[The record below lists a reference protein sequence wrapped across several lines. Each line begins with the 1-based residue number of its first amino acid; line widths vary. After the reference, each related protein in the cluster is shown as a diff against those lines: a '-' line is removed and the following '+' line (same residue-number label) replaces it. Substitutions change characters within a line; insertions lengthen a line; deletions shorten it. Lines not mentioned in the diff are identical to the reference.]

1 MANLLKKLNIIFLL
15 FTAFYVAFAYRDIPC
30 ETHNSEGTKIIACP
44 DLYSCING
52 YCVHKDIFPL
62 TFREVVGSILLMF
75 LAGLANAGGLGGGA
89 LLYPI
94 LLLFFNYN
102 PNKAI
107 MIVYSIVVGGSLGN
121 FLNVALHRN
130 PATGKS
136 FVDYDLSLICMPLM
150 TLGANVGVLLNRVF
164 PPVLVLAGLTLV
176 IIYTGR
182 KVYARAKLRY
192 AEATDK
198 KERGLLDVDHGRVSK
213 ENKGL
218 EMSLL
223 SGSNRDSTSVLNRE
237 SNKSNRYSS
246 MPPELKAILQE
257 EKELFPKKKILMI
270 ALMLAFV
277 VFTMILKGS
286 KDYGSPIGLDYCE
299 TGYWFVF
306 LLSLG
311 GCYLFYLKGLQMV
324 NRDLAVKRQYRFKP
338 DANEFSLTSE
348 IVNRFGMLSFIAGI
362 SAGLLGLGG
371 GMVMSPL
378 LLQFGMGPQVLAATV
393 GFFVVQTSFVTLFQS
408 YYYGDVTGTE
418 TIYFLLISFVGSF
431 GVSYALNYMV
441 KKYNR
446 PSLILFALSFVL
458 LLSFIVMPVFG
469 IYKSIDNPE
478 QMFVF
483 HSLC

>member
-1 MANLLKKLNIIFLL
+1 MANLLKKLNITFLL
-15 FTAFYVAFAYRDIPC
+15 FTAFYVAFASRDIPC
-30 ETHNSEGTKIIACP
+30 ETHNSQGTKIIDCP
-44 DLYSCING
+44 DLYTCTNG
-52 YCVHKDIFPL
+52 YCLHKDIFPL
-62 TFREVVGSILLMF
+62 TFREIVGSIFLML

-89 LLYPI
+89 LLSPI
-94 LLLFFNYN
+94 LLLFFNYT

-107 MIVYSIVVGGSLGN
+107 MIVYSIVFGGSLGN
-121 FLNVALHRN
+121 FLNVALQKN

-150 TLGANVGVLLNRVF
+150 TLGANVGVYLNRVF
-164 PPVLVLAGLTLV
+164 PPVLVLVGLTIV

-182 KVYARAKLRY
+182 KVYARAKVRY
-192 AEATDK
+192 AEETDK
-198 KERGLLDVDHGRVSK
+198 QEKALIDVDQGGRISK

-223 SGSNRDSTSVLNRE
+223 SGSNRDSTIINRD
-237 SNKSNRYSS
+237 SSKSNRYSS
-246 MPPELKAILQE
+246 MPPELKSILQE

-270 ALMLAFV
+270 LLMLTFV
-277 VFTMILKGS
+277 VFMVILKGS
-286 KDYGSPIGLDYCE
+286 KDYGSPIGLEYCE

-324 NRDLAVKRQYRFKP
+324 NQDLAIKRQYRFKS
-338 DANEFSLTSE
+338 DGNEFSLNHE

-418 TIYFLLISFVGSF
+418 TMFFLLISFVGSF
-431 GVSYALNYMV
+431 GVSYGLNYMV